1 MIHTLLAIIS
11 NWVLEV
17 ITQMG
22 YVGVFLLSALE
33 SMNIPIPS
41 EVILPFSGFLVSQG
55 VFGFWWVV
63 LAGTVGNVVGS
74 LCSYYIGY
82 LVRGRR
88 AMRRSER
95 VQAEIARA
103 HVWTDKYG
111 DWAILISR
119 MLPVVRTFISF
130 PLGVIKVHS
139 LWRFTWLTFAGAFVW
154 SFVLAKIGFV
164 LGENWHSLER
174 YYRKFDYA
182 VIALILLG
190 LGWWVWDHYRRK
202 QGRKEGTI

>member
-1 MIHTLLAIIS
+1 LAILS

-22 YVGVFLLSALE
+22 YVGVLLLSTLE

-41 EVILPFSGFLVSQG
+41 EVILPFSGFLASQSI
-55 VFGFWWVV
+55 FGFWWVV
-63 LAGTVGNVVGS
+63 LAGTMGNVLGS
-74 LCSYYIGY
+74 LISYYIGY

-88 AMRRSER
+88 TMRRSER

-103 HVWTDKYG
+103 HVWMDKYG

-139 LWRFTWLTFAGAFVW
+139 VWRFTWLTFVGAFIW
-154 SFVLAKIGFV
+154 SYVLAKIGFV
-164 LGENWHSLER
+164 LGENWQSIEL

-182 VIALILLG
+182 IVALILLG
-190 LGWWVWDHYRRK
+190 FGWWVWDHFRRK
-202 QGRKEGTI
+202 SGRKEGGI